1 MVVALIAVLFA
12 SSCSK
17 SHYEGLDSEGHNV
30 SIKYDANGGQ
40 FAANADIM
48 YDTYKLDSLPEK
60 ANGNKFLYLLDP
72 ASEDKGANKV
82 IVQKTG
88 YVFTGWFAKRDEI
101 TNANGEKTYKYSEK
115 WDFTTSIE
123 IDATKE
129 YSSNEPVLT
138 LYAGW
143 IKEFEFA
150 FYDKATGL
158 PIIDSTTQKE
168 QAYKFN
174 PILESNEISLPTWNL
189 DTGRLDMGEFAS
201 VNGKTFVGAYFENG
215 EKITSDKV
223 AHIGTY
229 DVSTGE
235 AENTVMKL
243 FLEFKDGDWRKA
255 SEPVHFTS
263 TSAYYEL
270 LSDIDFG
277 GGKWAFAHET
287 FTGKIIGNGY
297 TIKNMAI
304 SQDGSL
310 EDESKYE
317 YYGLFG
323 KLDATAELSNV
334 TFDNITVIVNV
345 GTSHESAKI
354 GAFAGELSQGAK
366 LENVTI
372 NSVTLQLSR
381 GAGIRQY
388 QNANVGILFGSG
400 YREEL
405 SDMLKNAKVETVEAS
420 SSAILTY
427 IITYKIDENGND
439 LIDLNYEYD
448 I

>member
-48 YDTYKLDSLPEK
+48 YDSYKLDSLPEK

-72 ASEDKGANKV
+72 ASEDKGSNKV
-82 IVQKTG
+82 TVQKTG
-88 YVFTGWFAKRDEI
+88 YVFTGWFAKRDEV

-115 WDFTTSIE
+115 WDFTKSIE
-123 IDATKE
+123 IDKTKE

-174 PILESNEISLPTWNL
+174 PILESNEISLPAWNL
-189 DTGRLDMGEFAS
+189 NTGILEMGEFAS
-201 VNGKTFVGAYFENG
+201 VNGKTFVGAYLENG
-215 EKITSDKV
+215 EKITADKIT
-223 AHIGTY
+223 HIGTY
-229 DVSTGE
+229 NVEAGE
-235 AENTVMKL
+235 AENAVMKL

-255 SEPVHFTS
+255 SSPAHFTS
-263 TSAYYEL
+263 TSACYEL

-277 GGKWAFAHET
+277 GSKWAFAHET

-317 YYGLFG
+317 HYGLFG
-323 KLDATAELSNV
+323 KLDTAAEISNV

-345 GTSHESAKI
+345 GTSHENVKI

-372 NSVTLQLSR
+372 NSIALQLSL

-388 QNANVGILFGSG
+388 QNASVGILVGSG
-400 YREEL
+400 YRNEL
-405 SDMLKNAKVETVEAS
+405 SEMLKNAKVELVDAP

-427 IITYKIDENGND
+427 IINYKIDENGND